1 MPTPIAP
8 LPLGLPDGTAPRLAL
23 VFSGHMADLPDR
35 TTPRLPEALMP
46 AAGLAIR
53 AVLDRL
59 DAGPADLALTQ
70 GAAGGDLLFAEACVA
85 RGVPVRLLLPLPEP
99 VFIERSVAPSAGDWV
114 ERYRRLRGQL
124 AVAPAVL
131 PGSPQSDDADVFER
145 CNRWLLDTAL
155 GSGSAQVHLIG
166 LWNGAVGDG
175 PGGTAHMMDEARR
188 RGGQVTWIDTR
199 RLASARR
206 V

>member
-8 LPLGLPDGTAPRLAL
+8 PPLGLPAGTAPRLAL

-35 TTPRLPEALMP
+35 TTPRLPGSLMP
-46 AAGLAIR
+46 AAGRAIGD
-53 AVLDRL
+53 ALDRL
-59 DAGPADLALTQ
+59 GAGPADLALTQ
-70 GAAGGDLLFAEACVA
+70 GAAGGDLLFAEACLA

-114 ERYRRLRGQL
+114 ERYKRLRARL
-124 AVAPAVL
+124 ALPPAVL
-131 PGSPQSDDADVFER
+131 PGDAEGDDGNDVFER

-155 GSGSAQVHLIG
+155 GSGSARVHLIG

-188 RGGQVTWIDTR
+188 RGGQVSWIDTR
-199 RLASARR
+199 RL
-206 V
+206 